1 MKKLLLST
9 AIVLSLSAASTT
21 FAQTQQDAT
30 VSAVA
35 PMPSATPA
43 TQVPSTPD
51 GNAVVAPPADGTML
65 AAMPPATAPLDPAI
79 PQPVTP
85 IEKEISEQLSFQKP
99 TVNVN
104 MMPSLFFTVWE
115 HDLVLDARR
124 GLITRDPTT
133 EDGIAETGPRDIA
146 LGGIVYHN
154 GAEWTIWLNSLRVSP
169 TAIPD
174 EVLDLKVYKDY
185 IELEWFDESTNQIF
199 PIRMRPHQRFNLDTR
214 MFLPG

>member
-1 MKKLLLST
+1 MKKLLLCT
-9 AIVLSLSAASTT
+9 AILVSFSHTSAA
-21 FAQTQQDAT
+21 FAQVQPDAP

-35 PMPSATPA
+35 PAPVVTPA
-43 TQVPSTPD
+43 PQVPAAPGENT
-51 GNAVVAPPADGTML
+51 VTAPPADGTML
-65 AAMPPATAPLDPAI
+65 AVMPPANAPIDPAV

-124 GLITRDPTT
+124 GLITRDPMT

-154 GAEWTIWLNSLRVSP
+154 RSEWTIWLNSLRVSP